1 MAKEKLIVGN
11 HKWPGSIEFDQDG
24 NLYFTDAIE
33 KALFLIGRSKDG
45 APARTSHQLLCG
57 LDHRSGV
64 SLNTGNA
71 FLYPSTKVKKP
82 VRSSKPR
89 LADLKPVKM
98 LIIFLFAGTVQATLL
113 CDWKRSV

>member
-1 MAKEKLIVGN
+1 MAKEIRNVGN
-11 HKWPGSIEFDQDG
+11 HKWPASIDFDQDG

-33 KALFLIGRSKDG
+33 KALFLIRRSKDDTL
-45 APARTSHQLLCG
+45 ASTSHQLLCG